1 MTSLSTVS
9 VYSAAGGGKGDYDIA
24 GEVLVGV
31 EYKDRQLMIHV
42 NRAKG
47 LAAADKNGFS
57 DPYVKTY
64 LLPDKTKHSKRKTK
78 IRKKTLNPVYQE
90 TLKVLTLEVT
100 VPHTVY
106 F

>member
-1 MTSLSTVS
+1 MTS

-64 LLPDKTKHSKRKTK
+64 LLPDKTKHSKKKTGIKRKT
-78 IRKKTLNPVYQE
+78 LDPVYNE
-90 TLKVLTLEVT
+90 TLKVCHLC
-100 VPHTVY
+100 VY
-106 F
+106 VL